1 MDKLL
6 KSFKS
11 KKALRIFL
19 LIDNMP
25 EIKQTELK
33 EWQRFL
39 EANSSWYNFHI
50 NSSNY
55 KLYYIDTGYDN

>member
-1 MDKLL
+1 
-6 KSFKS
+6 
-11 KKALRIFL
+11 
-19 LIDNMP
+19 MP
-25 EIKQTELK
+25 EIKQTKLK

-39 EANSSWYNFHI
+39 KTNSSWYNFHT